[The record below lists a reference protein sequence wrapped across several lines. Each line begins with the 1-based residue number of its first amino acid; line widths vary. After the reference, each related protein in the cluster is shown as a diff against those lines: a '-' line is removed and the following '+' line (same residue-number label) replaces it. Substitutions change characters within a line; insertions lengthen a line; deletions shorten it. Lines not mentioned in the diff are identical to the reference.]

1 MHSARCSCSNPS
13 SHPLPAKATE
23 MMGRENAALGAAQP
37 SAALFKTPKQIFAPR
52 SPMYIVLRVNY
63 RLQQGDWVI
72 CLVFYHYILHLIVV

>member
-1 MHSARCSCSNPS
+1 MDSHQELGTMQLHLEGNPS

-23 MMGRENAALGAAQP
+23 MMGRENAAVVTAQP

-63 RLQQGDWVI
+63 RLQ
-72 CLVFYHYILHLIVV
+72 